1 MPKKKRSLFNRKNA
15 KYITYV
21 ITFLII
27 GFALYALIR
36 KPEYTISPAAYTKKY
51 NAVYQYIHDGDTA
64 VFTIEDGKEVIC
76 RFLAVD
82 TPEIGEEG
90 YEEAKHFTDQRLEK
104 ASRIILEIDP
114 NSEEYDKFDRLLA
127 WVWVDGTLLQKEL
140 IENDLAQ
147 IRYIYN
153 EYLYLDYLNSL
164 K

>member
-1 MPKKKRSLFNRKNA
+1 MPKKKRSLFNRKSA

-36 KPEYTISPAAYTKKY
+36 KPEDTISPAAYTKKY

-127 WVWVDGTLLQKEL
+127 WVWVDGMLLQKEL